1 MTGMTDREQIFALFD
16 RYADALDHR
25 EWALLERLFTED
37 VTTDWFGAYQVSG
50 RAEVIAYISDLV
62 GRTLRTH
69 HMLGNYT
76 ADVQGDTA
84 EASARVRA
92 YHVGEGDLFEESLA
106 GFEATA
112 VRTPDG
118 WRFSRFDE
126 RLYVMLGTQE
136 VFGLTDEAVS

>member
-1 MTGMTDREQIFALFD
+1 MSDREEIFALFD

-25 EWALLERLFTED
+25 DWELLEGLFTED

-50 RAEVIAYISDLV
+50 RAEVVAYISDLI
-62 GRTLRTH
+62 GRTLKTH
-69 HMLGNYT
+69 HLLGNYT

-84 EASARVRA
+84 EAAVRVRA
-92 YHVGEGDLFEESLA
+92 YHVGEGELFEESLA

-112 VRTPDG
+112 VRTPEG
-118 WRFSRFDE
+118 WRFKRFDE

-136 VFGLTDEAVS
+136 VFGLEDPA